1 MDPLSGPHSVFNVIG
16 SKAIGRIAQ
25 GGQVQLWD
33 CLESLGY
40 ILGMCFLKY
49 FEFEKKRR
57 RGGGERE
64 LFSSGKQG
72 EFDLGK

>member
-1 MDPLSGPHSVFNVIG
+1 MDPVSGRRSIFNMIG
-16 SKAIGRIAQ
+16 SKTRGQIAQ

-40 ILGMCFLKY
+40 TLGMCFLKY

-57 RGGGERE
+57 GVEERE
-64 LFSSGKQG
+64 LFSGGKQG

>member
-1 MDPLSGPHSVFNVIG
+1 MDPVSGRRSVFNVIG
-16 SKAIGRIAQ
+16 SKTRGRIAQ

-33 CLESLGY
+33 CLESLG
-40 ILGMCFLKY
+40 MCFLKY
-49 FEFEKKRR
+49 FEFEKKRW